1 MLKIDELLFSNQIK
15 RILVVLV
22 FLTEL
27 QTETFFI

>member
-1 MLKIDELLFSNQIK
+1 MLQIDEFLFSNQIK
-15 RILVVLV
+15 RVLVVHV